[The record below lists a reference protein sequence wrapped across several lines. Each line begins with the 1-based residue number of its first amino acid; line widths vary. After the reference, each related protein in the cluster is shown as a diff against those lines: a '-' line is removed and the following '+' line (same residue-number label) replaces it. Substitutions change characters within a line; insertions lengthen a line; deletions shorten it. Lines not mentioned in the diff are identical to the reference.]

1 MKYICI
7 VGKKGVGKDTFAN
20 LLVQE
25 FGMYGTRA
33 NTYAL
38 ATPIKENLINM
49 FDCDR
54 DIFYDP
60 LAKEVPQESLYGVT
74 PRTAM
79 QKFGT
84 EFAQGVFGKF
94 IWCDMLIKHLES
106 ERRHVDVAIITDV
119 RFVHEL
125 EVFRAVGADIIF
137 VNRDVTCFDKPEHR
151 MGLNWLKKFYKKDPH
166 ISEAGLSH
174 LMERRDRV
182 VDNDGGLSE
191 LRNAAREVAREMEH
205 SDETIKG
212 IKNARKAA
220 GMEWLKDH
228 STKLNIDDEK
238 SSQKF

>member
-1 MKYICI
+1 MKYVCI

-25 FGMYGTRA
+25 FAMCGTRA

-49 FDCDR
+49 FGCDR

-60 LAKEVPQESLYGVT
+60 LAKEVPQQALYGVT
-74 PRTAM
+74 PRVAM

-94 IWCDMLIKHLES
+94 IWCDMLIRHLES
-106 ERRHVDVAIITDV
+106 EKRHVDVAIITDV
-119 RFVHEL
+119 RFEHEL
-125 EVFRAVGADIIF
+125 DVFRAMHADVIF

-151 MGLNWLKKFYKKDPH
+151 MGFKWLKKFYKKDAH

-174 LMERRDRV
+174 LMERHDRV
-182 VDNDGGLSE
+182 VDNDSGLIE
-191 LRNAAREVAREMEH
+191 LRNAANEVVAEMERC
-205 SDETIKG
+205 DETIKRV
-212 IKNARKAA
+212 KTARRDAA
-220 GMEWLKDH
+220 LEWLSEQRSKVNMDE
-228 STKLNIDDEK
+228 EK
-238 SSQKF
+238 SS

>member
-25 FGMYGTRA
+25 LSMFGTRA

-49 FDCDR
+49 FGCDR

-60 LAKEVPQESLYGVT
+60 LAKEVPQKALYGVT
-74 PRTAM
+74 PRVAM

-106 ERRHVDVAIITDV
+106 EKRYVDVAIITDV
-119 RFVHEL
+119 RFEHEL
-125 EVFRAVGADIIF
+125 EAFRKLDADVIF

-151 MGLNWLKKFYKKDPH
+151 MGFKWLKKFYKKDTH

-174 LMERRDRV
+174 LKVSYDRV
-182 VDNDGGLSE
+182 INNDAGLNE
-191 LRNAAREVAREMEH
+191 LRNLAKEVAGEMECF
-205 SDETIKG
+205 DETIKS
-212 IKNARKAA
+212 IKNRRKAA
-220 GMEWLKDH
+220 ALEWLGH
-228 STKLNIDDEK
+228 HGTKMNIDDEK
-238 SSQKF
+238 SS

>member
-25 FGMYGTRA
+25 FATYGTRA

-49 FDCDR
+49 FGCDR

-60 LAKEVPQESLYGVT
+60 LAKEVPQKALYGVS
-74 PRTAM
+74 PRVAM

-106 ERRHVDVAIITDV
+106 ERRYVDVAIITDV
-119 RFVHEL
+119 RFKHEL
-125 EVFRAVGADIIF
+125 DVFRAIGADIIF

-151 MGLNWLKKFYKKDPH
+151 MGLQWLKKFYKKDPH

-174 LMERRDRV
+174 LMERHDRV
-182 VDNDGGLSE
+182 VNNDGGLMD
-191 LRNAAREVAREMEH
+191 LGNVAKEVTREMERF
-205 SDETIKG
+205 DETLKIIKHS
-212 IKNARKAA
+212 RKAA
-220 GMEWLKDH
+220 SAEWLGRH
-228 STKLNIDDEK
+228 GTKMNIDDEK
-238 SSQKF
+238 SS

>member
-1 MKYICI
+1 MKYVCI

-25 FGMYGTRA
+25 FAMCGTRA

-49 FDCDR
+49 FGCDR

-60 LAKEVPQESLYGVT
+60 LAKEVPQQALYGVT
-74 PRTAM
+74 PRVAM

-94 IWCDMLIKHLES
+94 IWCDMLIRHLES
-106 ERRHVDVAIITDV
+106 EKRHVDVAIITDV
-119 RFVHEL
+119 RFEHEL
-125 EVFRAVGADIIF
+125 DVFRAMHADVIF

-151 MGLNWLKKFYKKDPH
+151 MGFKWLKKFYKKDAH

-174 LMERRDRV
+174 LMERHDRV
-182 VDNDGGLSE
+182 VDNDGGLIE
-191 LRNAAREVAREMEH
+191 LRNAANEVVAEMERR
-205 SDETIKG
+205 DETIKSVKTG
-212 IKNARKAA
+212 RKAA
-220 GMEWLKDH
+220 ALEWLSEQRSKV
-228 STKLNIDDEK
+228 NMDDEK
-238 SSQKF
+238 SS

>member
-25 FGMYGTRA
+25 FAMYGTRA

-49 FDCDR
+49 FGCDR

-60 LAKEVPQESLYGVT
+60 LAKEVPQKALYGVS
-74 PRTAM
+74 PRVAM

-106 ERRHVDVAIITDV
+106 ERHYADVAIITDV
-119 RFVHEL
+119 RFEHEL
-125 EVFRAVGADIIF
+125 EVFRALGADVIF
-137 VNRDVTCFDKPEHR
+137 VNRDVTCFDKPKHR
-151 MGLNWLKKFYKKDPH
+151 MGFKWLKKFYKKDTH

-174 LMERRDRV
+174 LMESHDRV
-182 VDNDGGLSE
+182 VNNDGGLMD
-191 LRNAAREVAREMEH
+191 LDNVAKEVAREMERF
-205 SDETIKG
+205 DETLKSS
-212 IKNARKAA
+212 KNGRKAA
-220 GMEWLKDH
+220 ALEWLARH
-228 STKLNIDDEK
+228 STKMNMDDEK
-238 SSQKF
+238 SS